1 MVTKNKATGRASS
14 LPGGLA
20 WGAAVSL
27 GLTLMGSALVAFLV
41 DRGTMGVDGIGYGAL
56 VILVISSLG
65 GAWVAWKKI
74 KRLRLQVCLIS
85 GGIYY
90 FMLLG
95 MTILFF
101 GGQFCGMGVT
111 ALMVACGSILPILGG
126 FSKGRGGKHR
136 YLRGVSR

>member
-1 MVTKNKATGRASS
+1 MLAPFIPCGAKMPIV
-14 LPGGLA
+14 GLIA
-20 WGAAVSL
+20 
-27 GLTLMGSALVAFLV
+27 
-41 DRGTMGVDGIGYGAL
+41 GAL
-56 VILVISSLG
+56 FADSWLG

-90 FMLLG
+90 LMLLG